1 MKLNQ
6 TMNQSKK
13 KHILV
18 GDIGN
23 TETKIFF
30 RNNKIKKKN
39 YYKKQ
44 RNDL

>member
-1 MKLNQ
+1 
-6 TMNQSKK
+6 MNRFKK

-23 TETKIFF
+23 TQSKIFF

-39 YYKKQ
+39 YFKKQ

>member
-1 MKLNQ
+1 
-6 TMNQSKK
+6 MNRSKK

-23 TETKIFF
+23 TESKIFLEITN
-30 RNNKIKKKN
+30 RKKN